1 MDETY
6 VRVLDREGM
15 VVRES
20 KTISTA
26 GAISDE
32 LAKRRVVVESCSRR
46 GAWRQS
52 CSTD

>member
-26 GAISDE
+26 GGD
-32 LAKRRVVVESCSRR
+32 C
-46 GAWRQS
+46 
-52 CSTD
+52 